1 MEKSVL
7 IVVIVI
13 VTALQLCEFTIAYA
27 QPQIDTNHIS
37 NNAVTSPK
45 IQNGEVKTQ
54 DIANNAITS
63 AKISTS
69 AVETTDIADDSVT
82 SDKIKDGSITAADLS
97 PGAIALPEKFTSV
110 SNIIFNSCSIDFPAV
125 SAQGVTFAF
134 CPVPGVKI
142 GDKVIVTNQDLGLDL
157 LTQSASVNAS
167 DLVRIA
173 VRNPN
178 FYSADPPQITW
189 AMIIFRT

>member
-1 MEKSVL
+1 LLICIIASVGA
-7 IVVIVI
+7 I
-13 VTALQLCEFTIAYA
+13 QLSEFDIAYP
-27 QPQIDTNHIS
+27 QPLIDTNHIA
-37 NNAVTSPK
+37 NNAVTSSK
-45 IQNGEVKTQ
+45 IQNGEVKAA
-54 DIANNAITS
+54 DIANNAITTE
-63 AKISTS
+63 KISAS
-69 AVETTDIADDSVT
+69 AIETIDIADDSVT

-125 SAQGVTFAF
+125 AAQGVTFAF

>member
-54 DIANNAITS
+54 DIANNAITT

-69 AVETTDIADDSVT
+69 AVETIDIADDSVT

-125 SAQGVTFAF
+125 AAQGVTFAF
-134 CPVPGVKI
+134 CPEI
-142 GDKVIVTNQDLGLDL
+142 GRAHV
-157 LTQSASVNAS
+157 
-167 DLVRIA
+167 
-173 VRNPN
+173 
-178 FYSADPPQITW
+178 
-189 AMIIFRT
+189 